1 MYLKP
6 WRPQS
11 CSCNLFSGY
20 EESWMERSEASDDAV
35 FWKETEG
42 EKVNVCVSLRTFKDG
57 RGLIHLGKIMPH
69 LLVCSIIYLKSDMF
83 RHSPTAQPT
92 AELSQLVHPSPAH
105 LPLCTHISLSLS
117 LPAQWECY
125 FPALESVVGLARLH
139 CVKHRLPTSCMRSC
153 CIYPLWLF
161 DGSSAGLPLL

>member
-117 LPAQWECY
+117 TCTMGVLLPCSGVSCRPGTASLCKT
-125 FPALESVVGLARLH
+125 PAAYELH
-139 CVKHRLPTSCMRSC
+139 
-153 CIYPLWLF
+153 
-161 DGSSAGLPLL
+161 A